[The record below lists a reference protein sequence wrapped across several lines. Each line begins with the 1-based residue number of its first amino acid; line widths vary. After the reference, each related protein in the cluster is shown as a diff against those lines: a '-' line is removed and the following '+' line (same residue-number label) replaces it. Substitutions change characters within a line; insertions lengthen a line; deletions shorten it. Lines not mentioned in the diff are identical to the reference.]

1 MIYRTPTFCK
11 EGRSEK
17 RVKRLGV
24 LQQAVRQGRSN

>member
-1 MIYRTPTFCK
+1 MIYRTPTLCK

-24 LQQAVRQGRSN
+24 LQQALLLVHTD